1 MYKCWPR
8 GSRLLSVIQFS
19 FTRPSLFLSASLFF
33 CPLYTLV
40 VPVET
45 NYYHRT
51 EDHRRLHITWTV
63 NPISRA
69 RVHAFYRTESTLA
82 LVLIMS
88 DATGHSVKC
97 IDMQSWRF
105 DVISRRM
112 YAVNAE
118 RKSTVD
124 FSLFILVSRAKK
136 AFLLKKWIGNLKEI
150 CVFAL
155 MRINN
160 RYEPYK
166 RT

>member
-1 MYKCWPR
+1 MCQNHKGNSILFNKLPIDHRRELCETLAIFFFPFFFFRDDLTGILSNKCWMYKCWPR

-97 IDMQSWRF
+97 IDMQS
-105 DVISRRM
+105 
-112 YAVNAE
+112 
-118 RKSTVD
+118 
-124 FSLFILVSRAKK
+124 
-136 AFLLKKWIGNLKEI
+136 
-150 CVFAL
+150 
-155 MRINN
+155 
-160 RYEPYK
+160 
-166 RT
+166 